1 MPFFS
6 FSLKKN
12 FLNQK
17 EFPYIA
23 KKDIKNDTIYYS
35 KNTKLWKRLNKK
47 DSTEFINFVSFEK
60 RKPSTPSTDSILFC
74 LPPSMGLGDL
84 IEYSIFIDRLEK
96 SKKFNKIGVA
106 FVGKYSFILKKFFN
120 IKHVFSEIISKENYY
135 NFDSQFHVTLEIQAL
150 KLQKYNRKNINKCL
164 SEYFGIK
171 IINKIVKKFEKKNL
185 TKISIFPIS
194 QSPIRS
200 LPSFLINKII
210 TAYKGKLK
218 IEIILDNSEISNFI
232 ESNLQINN
240 ENIIKPKN
248 LEELSNIVDN
258 IDFGIFMDS
267 GPLHLAKL
275 LNKKGILI
283 TTSVSHKELLN
294 EDENIFPLQNN
305 FHSNYC
311 SSPCGLTN
319 VFNLDGK
326 TGCFHSLAINRD
338 NFFKIKNLNSLQRG
352 NIKDSYIDLISKP
365 VGCVENINIKKI
377 INLIDNIL
385 TK

>member
-23 KKDIKNDTIYYS
+23 KKEIKNDITYYS
-35 KNTKLWKRLNKK
+35 KNTKLWKTLNKK
-47 DSTEFINFVSFEK
+47 EFLKFINFISFEK
-60 RKPSTPSTDSILFC
+60 RNHITTPEDSILFC

-84 IEYSIFIDRLEK
+84 IEYAIFIERLEN
-96 SKKFNKIGVA
+96 SKKFKKVGVA
-106 FVGKYSFILKKFFN
+106 FIGRYSFILKKYFR
-120 IKHVFSEIISKENYY
+120 IKHVFIDIISKENYY
-135 NFDSQFHVTLEIQAL
+135 NFNSQFHVTLEIEAL
-150 KLQKYNRKNINKCL
+150 KLQKYNRKDINKCL
-164 SEYFGIK
+164 SQYFGLGT
-171 IINKIVKKFEKKNL
+171 INKRFKKFEKLNL
-185 TKISIFPIS
+185 KKITIFPIS

-200 LPSFLINKII
+200 LPSFLINEII
-210 TAYKGKLK
+210 KTYKDKLK
-218 IEIILDNSEISNFI
+218 IEIVLDNSQISNFI
-232 ESNLQINN
+232 ESKLLSNN
-240 ENIIKPKN
+240 VNIIKPKN
-248 LEELSNIVDN
+248 LEKLSNLVDR

-283 TTSVSHKELLN
+283 VTSVSHKELLN
-294 EDENIFPLQNN
+294 EDENIFPIQNN
-305 FHSNYC
+305 FKSKHC

-326 TGCFHSLAINRD
+326 VGCFQSLKISRE

-352 NIKDSYIDLISKP
+352 NIKDSYVGLISKP
-365 VGCVENINIKKI
+365 VGCVENININKLTS
-377 INLIDNIL
+377 LIDNIL
-385 TK
+385 

>member
-17 EFPYIA
+17 EFPFIL
-23 KKDIKNDTIYYS
+23 KKEIKANVTYYS
-35 KNTKLWKRLNKK
+35 KNTKLWKTLNK
-47 DSTEFINFVSFEK
+47 TEFLKFINFVSFEK
-60 RKPSTPSTDSILFC
+60 RKLNKSLKNSVLFC

-84 IEYSIFIDRLEK
+84 IEYALFIERLENLK
-96 SKKFNKIGVA
+96 QFNKIGVA
-106 FVGKYSFILKKFFN
+106 FIGKYGFILKKYFK
-120 IKHVFSEIISKENYY
+120 IKHVFSDVISKENYY
-135 NFDSQFHVTLEIQAL
+135 NFNNQFHVTLEIKEL
-150 KLQKYNRKNINKCL
+150 KYQKYNRQNINKCL
-164 SEYFGIK
+164 SKFFGLK
-171 IINKIVKKFEKKNL
+171 VLDKKLKKFEKTDL
-185 TKISIFPIS
+185 TKITIFPIS

-200 LPSFLINKII
+200 LPPFLLNKII
-210 TAYKGKLK
+210 KTYKDRLK
-218 IEIILDNSEISNFI
+218 IEIILDNSDISNYI
-232 ESNLQINN
+232 ESKLLFNN
-240 ENIIKPKN
+240 INIIKPKN
-248 LEELSNIVDN
+248 LEILSNTVAK

-283 TTSVSHKELLN
+283 TTSVSHKELLSGI
-294 EDENIFPLQNN
+294 DNIFPIENN
-305 FHSNYC
+305 FQSNFC

-326 TGCFHSLAINRD
+326 IGCFHSLEISKE

-352 NIKDSYIDLISKP
+352 NIKDSYIGLISEP
-365 VGCVENINIKKI
+365 VGCVENINIKQI

-385 TK
+385 